1 MTQTVISIAQGS
13 DQTTE
18 KKMQKKIL
26 IIDDDEHL
34 LLGLTARLKTNG
46 YAVVSAGDAVAA
58 ISTARKEAPD
68 LVILD
73 LGLPAGDGFLVLDR
87 MRALPDLVSIPV
99 IVLSARDPANNKKRA
114 LDAGAAA
121 YFQKPPENHEF
132 LMAIRRALGE
142 TIALTTF
149 LKT

>member
-1 MTQTVISIAQGS
+1 MTQTTDSIAQGS

-18 KKMQKKIL
+18 KTIL
-26 IIDDDEHL
+26 IVDDDDHL

-46 YAVVSAGDAVAA
+46 YAVVWARDAVAA
-58 ISTARKEAPD
+58 ISIARKQAPD

-73 LGLPAGDGFLVLDR
+73 LGLPAGNGFLVLER
-87 MRALPDLVSIPV
+87 MRALSDLIAIPV
-99 IVLSARDPANNKKRA
+99 IVLSARDPADNKKRA

-121 YFQKPPENHEF
+121 YFQKPPNNHEF

-142 TIALTTF
+142 TVALSTF

>member
-1 MTQTVISIAQGS
+1 MTQTKDLIMQGS
-13 DQTTE
+13 EQTTG
-18 KKMQKKIL
+18 KKLL

-46 YAVVSAGDAVAA
+46 YAVVWANDAVGA
-58 ISTARKEAPD
+58 IAVARKEAPD

-73 LGLPAGDGFLVLDR
+73 LGLPAGDGFLVMDR
-87 MRALPDLVSIPV
+87 MRALSDLVAIPI
-99 IVLSARDPANNKKRA
+99 IVLSARDPADNKKRA

-121 YFQKPPENHEF
+121 YFQKPPDNHEF

-142 TIALTTF
+142 TVALSTF
-149 LKT
+149 LRT

>member
-1 MTQTVISIAQGS
+1 MKEEQRLIGEESEQA
-13 DQTTE
+13 
-18 KKMQKKIL
+18 KKKIL

-46 YAVVSAGDAVAA
+46 YSVVWAGDAVAA
-58 ISTARKEAPD
+58 ISVARKEAPD

-73 LGLPAGDGFLVLDR
+73 LGLPAGDGFLVLER
-87 MRALPDLVSIPV
+87 MRGLAELVAIPV
-99 IVLSARDPANNKKRA
+99 IVLSARDPADNKKRA

-121 YFQKPPENHEF
+121 YFQKPPDNHDF
-132 LMAIRRALGE
+132 LAAIRKALGVPV
-142 TIALTTF
+142 ALSTF

>member
-1 MTQTVISIAQGS
+1 MTQANDLIAPGS
-13 DQTTE
+13 DQTTG
-18 KKMQKKIL
+18 KKIL

-46 YAVVSAGDAVAA
+46 YVVVWAGDAVAA
-58 ISTARKEAPD
+58 ISVARKEAPD

-73 LGLPAGDGFLVLDR
+73 LGLPAGNGFLVLDR
-87 MRALPDLVSIPV
+87 MRALSDLVAIPV
-99 IVLSARDPANNKKRA
+99 IVLSARDPADNEKRA

-121 YFQKPPENHEF
+121 YFQKPPDNHEF
-132 LMAIRRALGE
+132 LMAVRRAMGE
-142 TIALTTF
+142 TVALSTF